1 MNSQS
6 GSITLVFASVLAVLL
21 GFLALAIDLS
31 RLYLARSTLQGAA
44 DAAALAGARELDG
57 TVAGSV
63 NAVFVAQ
70 QVLQRYRLTLE
81 NNTAPDPALATFRL
95 GPCPN
100 PDSGSSALAGS
111 LVSAP
116 HWSGQSPSCTFVGA
130 TANAATTGVTD
141 GTGLRFLE
149 VDSGT
154 QAGLT
159 PYFAQVL
166 ALLGAAPAV
175 LTPYGY
181 AVGGKVSSTGTLLY
195 R

>member
-6 GSITLVFASVLAVLL
+6 GAITLLFASVLAVLL

-31 RLYLARSTLQGAA
+31 RLYLARNTLQGAA
-44 DAAALAGARELDG
+44 DAAALAGARELDD
-57 TVAGSV
+57 TVAGTI
-63 NAVFVAQ
+63 NAVLVAQ

-81 NNTAPDPALATFRL
+81 NNAAPDPAGATFRV
-95 GPCPN
+95 GSCPN
-100 PDSGSSALAGS
+100 PNSPSSALAGGF
-111 LVSAP
+111 VTAP
-116 HWSGQSPSCTFVGA
+116 HWVAQSPSCTFVGA
-130 TANAATTGVTD
+130 TANATTTGVTD

-154 QAGLT
+154 QPALM
-159 PYFAQVL
+159 PYFAQAL
-166 ALLGAAPAV
+166 ALLGAGPAP

-181 AVGGKVSSTGTLLY
+181 AVGGRVSPTPVLLY

>member
-1 MNSQS
+1 MNSQA
-6 GSITLVFASVLAVLL
+6 GAITLLFATVLAVLL

-44 DAAALAGARELDG
+44 DAAALAGARELND
-57 TVAGSV
+57 TVAGTV
-63 NAVFVAQ
+63 NAVLVAQ

-81 NNTAPDPALATFRL
+81 NNTAPDPARATFRV
-95 GPCPN
+95 GSCPN
-100 PDSGSSALAGS
+100 PDSASSALSGGF
-111 LVSAP
+111 VTAP
-116 HWSGQSPSCTFVGA
+116 HWVAQSPSCTFVGA

-149 VDSGT
+149 VDSGA
-154 QAGLT
+154 QPALT
-159 PYFAQVL
+159 PYFAQAL
-166 ALLGAAPAV
+166 ALLGAGPTA

-181 AVGGKVSSTGTLLY
+181 AVGGRVSPAAPLLY

>member
-21 GFLALAIDLS
+21 GFLALSIDLS
-31 RLYLARSTLQGAA
+31 RLYLARTTLQGAA

-57 TVAGSV
+57 TAAGTI

-70 QVLQRYRLTLE
+70 QVLQRYHLTLE
-81 NNTAPDPALATFRL
+81 NNAVPDPALATFRV
-95 GPCPN
+95 GSCPN
-100 PDSGSSALAGS
+100 PDSGSSALAS
-111 LVSAP
+111 SFVNAP
-116 HWSGQSPSCTFVGA
+116 HWALQSPSCTFVGA
-130 TANAATTGVTD
+130 TANPATTGVSD

-149 VDSGT
+149 VDSGN
-154 QAGLT
+154 QAALV
-159 PYFAQVL
+159 PYFAQAL
-166 ALLGAAPAV
+166 ALLGAAPAA

-181 AVGGKVSSTGTLLY
+181 AVGGKVSSTSSLLY